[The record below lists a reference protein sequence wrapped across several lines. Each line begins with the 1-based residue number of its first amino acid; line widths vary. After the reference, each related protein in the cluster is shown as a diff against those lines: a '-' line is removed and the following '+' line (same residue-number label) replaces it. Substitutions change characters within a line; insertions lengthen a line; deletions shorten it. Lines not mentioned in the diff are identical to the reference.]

1 MMRLI
6 PAGTVTARQATERIK
21 SNERD
26 SGSACA
32 CLMARRFACLSGGS
46 VCLLLR
52 SSVCASVFLCAPVRT
67 RARARVCVCV
77 FVHVCVCLC
86 LCLCLW
92 LCSCVCFYAPAPL
105 PQLQLHAARLR
116 SPLPG
121 RCCHGEATL
130 AAVPRR
136 RQDQVL
142 PGHICAGTAPPLATS
157 APGLPFF
164 LPHLHRDQVGSP
176 RQIRT
181 SAAHTPVAPPPH
193 LHRDRACGR
202 CACSDFGLTPLPQLR
217 R

>member
-1 MMRLI
+1 MRLI

-77 FVHVCVCLC
+77 CLCMSVCVCVCVCVCGCVHACASMHPLRC
-86 LCLCLW
+86 HS
-92 LCSCVCFYAPAPL
+92 CSCIQHDCAHRCRADAATAKQRWQQCHVARCSPATSAP
-105 PQLQLHAARLR
+105 
-116 SPLPG
+116 G
-121 RCCHGEATL
+121 
-130 AAVPRR
+130 PRR
-136 RQDQVL
+136 LL
-142 PGHICAGTAPPLATS
+142 PATS

-181 SAAHTPVAPPPH
+181 RAAHTPVAPPPH

-202 CACSDFGLTPLPQLR
+202 CACSYFGLTPLPQLR